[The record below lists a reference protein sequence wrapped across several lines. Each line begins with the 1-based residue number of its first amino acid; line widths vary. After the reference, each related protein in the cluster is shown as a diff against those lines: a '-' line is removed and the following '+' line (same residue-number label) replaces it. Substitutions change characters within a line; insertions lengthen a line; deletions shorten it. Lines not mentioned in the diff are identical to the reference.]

1 MRAVH
6 GEHLK
11 PLALDVAYPA
21 RDLGGC
27 AVPRDADGILV
38 RRQARLPRGESTDGT
53 ELDPR
58 LPVGAPPGCAEDV
71 ADDRNTDERG
81 AQHVQ
86 DDAEAE
92 QEAPARL
99 R

>member
-1 MRAVH
+1 MRATH
-6 GEHLK
+6 SEYLK
-11 PLALDVAYPA
+11 PIALDVAHPA

-27 AVPRDADGILV
+27 TVPRDADGILV
-38 RRQARLPRGESTDGT
+38 RRQARLPGGESTDGT

-71 ADDRNTDERG
+71 ANDRDADERG
-81 AQHVQ
+81 THHVQ
-86 DDAEAE
+86 EDAQAE
-92 QEAPARL
+92 QEASARL